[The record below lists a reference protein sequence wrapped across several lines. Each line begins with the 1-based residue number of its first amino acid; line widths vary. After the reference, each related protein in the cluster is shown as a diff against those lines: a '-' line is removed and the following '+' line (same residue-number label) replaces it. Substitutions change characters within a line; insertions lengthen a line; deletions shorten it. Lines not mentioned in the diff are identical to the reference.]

1 MAIEIINGL
10 YLGSKIDS
18 HNPVFLGSR
27 KIKVIINTTTE
38 IPFPK
43 DCENLGIQCI
53 RVPISHENE
62 KNEKNNDEYYYQ
74 FRDLCKLIDLKLLQN
89 KNILVHCSSGKTRA
103 STLILVY
110 LMFKLRKLD
119 KNKICYACI
128 NNDNGYMNYLLK
140 LVNNKNSTG
149 LPVQQI
155 PSTQNSIA
163 GGFFIIHKDKI
174 GWWANTYNSKLELY
188 FKNNY
193 LVKDDQIILVDC
205 VLSNLNNFL
214 LFREN
219 KPQLD
224 NWFMFQRI
232 FN

>member
-18 HNPVFLGSR
+18 HNSIFLTSR
-27 KIKVIINTTTE
+27 KIKIIINTTTE
-38 IPFPK
+38 IPFLK

-62 KNEKNNDEYYYQ
+62 KNEKHNDEYYYQ

-119 KNKICYACI
+119 KNKIYK
-128 NNDNGYMNYLLK
+128 LLETK
-140 LVNNKNSTG
+140 YQLVPIEKNLFSRAIQKWDEE
-149 LPVQQI
+149 LQI
-155 PSTQNSIA
+155 
-163 GGFFIIHKDKI
+163 
-174 GWWANTYNSKLELY
+174 
-188 FKNNY
+188 
-193 LVKDDQIILVDC
+193 
-205 VLSNLNNFL
+205 
-214 LFREN
+214 
-219 KPQLD
+219 
-224 NWFMFQRI
+224 
-232 FN
+232 